1 MTFKNI
7 KIDNYNK
14 ELKEEI
20 ILEIAISLLGGLGLF
35 LYGMNLMA
43 EGLQKSAGDKLKKIV
58 EKLTSNTVMGVLVG
72 TVVTAIIQSSS
83 AATVMVVGF
92 VNAGIMSL
100 SQAIG
105 VIMGANIG
113 TTVTAQ
119 LVSFK
124 LEAIAPVALGIGIIL
139 YLFSKKEKTKELA
152 TILLGFG
159 ILFTGMEFMKDAVK
173 PLAEYEGFRR
183 ALIYFGEHQ
192 FLGIIAGFAITGIIQ
207 SSSASMGMLIALA
220 SQGLIP
226 LSSALPILYGDNI
239 GTCVTSLLSSIGA
252 SRNAKRAATMHLTF
266 NVIGTLIFVLILNY
280 PISALVKWLDPTDA
294 ARQIA
299 NAHTIFNVVNVLIL
313 LPFAKYIVKIVL
325 KIMPITEEESEAT
338 AATKYLDERIIQ
350 TPSIALGNTVKEV
363 SRMGQKANKALEYSM
378 NSLINKSMTDV
389 EKTEKYEEHV
399 NLLQKEILNYL
410 LKLSKSPLND
420 EERNKVDL
428 LFNTVNDIERVSDH
442 AENISEL
449 SRLAIEK
456 DLQFSDTALEE
467 MNNIY
472 SKAKEN
478 FNVALKGLESYD
490 KSIISKVYEIEDEV
504 DALDK
509 LYRKKHIE
517 RLNNGK
523 CTIDSGVLFLD
534 LLTNLERISDHSCNI
549 ANNIETN

>member
-226 LSSALPILYGDNI
+226 LSSALPIL
-239 GTCVTSLLSSIGA
+239 
-252 SRNAKRAATMHLTF
+252 
-266 NVIGTLIFVLILNY
+266 
-280 PISALVKWLDPTDA
+280 
-294 ARQIA
+294 
-299 NAHTIFNVVNVLIL
+299 
-313 LPFAKYIVKIVL
+313 
-325 KIMPITEEESEAT
+325 
-338 AATKYLDERIIQ
+338 
-350 TPSIALGNTVKEV
+350 
-363 SRMGQKANKALEYSM
+363 
-378 NSLINKSMTDV
+378 
-389 EKTEKYEEHV
+389 
-399 NLLQKEILNYL
+399 
-410 LKLSKSPLND
+410 
-420 EERNKVDL
+420 
-428 LFNTVNDIERVSDH
+428 
-442 AENISEL
+442 
-449 SRLAIEK
+449 
-456 DLQFSDTALEE
+456 
-467 MNNIY
+467 
-472 SKAKEN
+472 
-478 FNVALKGLESYD
+478 
-490 KSIISKVYEIEDEV
+490 
-504 DALDK
+504 
-509 LYRKKHIE
+509 
-517 RLNNGK
+517 
-523 CTIDSGVLFLD
+523 
-534 LLTNLERISDHSCNI
+534 
-549 ANNIETN
+549 

>member
-266 NVIGTLIFVLILNY
+266 NVIGTLIFVLMLNY
-280 PISALVKWLDPTDA
+280 PISALVKCLDPTDA

-549 ANNIETN
+549 VNNIETN